1 MPTEVFVGLGS
12 NIEPERHL
20 RDALESLRNRL
31 TWVEA
36 SPIYRNAAVGFRGDD
51 FLNMVVRLRS
61 TAGPAELEGVLS
73 EIERAGSRQ
82 RLGPTAGQVKV
93 APAGTI
99 GPRTL
104 DLDLLL
110 YGSVVDPELGLPR
123 SDVLRY
129 AFVLRPLA
137 DLVPE
142 LVHPVTGRTMLSE
155 WEAVADQSPL
165 LEPHLLMSG

>member
-1 MPTEVFVGLGS
+1 MLTEVFVGLGS

-20 RDALESLRNRL
+20 RDALAALRNRL
-31 TWVEA
+31 TLVET
-36 SPIYRNAAVGFRGDD
+36 SPAYRNAAVGFRGDD
-51 FLNMVVRLRS
+51 FLNMVVRLRC
-61 TAGPAELEGVLS
+61 TAGPVALEGLLS
-73 EIERAGSRQ
+73 EIERAAGRQ
-82 RLGPTAGQVKV
+82 AKVTAV
-93 APAGTI
+93 GTI

-137 DLVPE
+137 ELVPE

-155 WEAVADQSPL
+155 WEAIAYRSPRM
-165 LEPHLLMSG
+165 EAQHLLMSG